1 MAMDIAQFD
10 QNQYISLSTFRKSG
24 VEVKTPVWFAAMGEK
39 LYAFSAPDA
48 GKVKRLRNSS
58 RARIAPCDSRGNVKG
73 EWRDATARI
82 VDDAA
87 LIERAHKTMR
97 AKYGWIMALTDFG
110 SMLAGRIRKRAYL
123 EIDY

>member
-1 MAMDIAQFD
+1 MDVTQFD
-10 QNQYISLSTFRKSG
+10 RNQYISLSTFRKSG
-24 VEVKTPVWFAAMGEK
+24 VEVKTPVWFAAMGGK
-39 LYAFSAPDA
+39 LYVFTAGDS

-58 RARIAPCDSRGNVKG
+58 RARIAPCDARGNVKG

-87 LIERAHKTMR
+87 LIERAHKTLR
-97 AKYGWIMALTDFG
+97 AKYGWQMAITDFG
-110 SMLAGRIRKRAYL
+110 ATLAGRLRKRAYL

>member
-1 MAMDIAQFD
+1 LLIGEFD
-10 QNQYISLSTFRKSG
+10 RNRYLSLSTFRKTG
-24 VEVKTPVWFAAMGEK
+24 VEVKTPVWFAALGDK
-39 LYAFSAPDA
+39 LYVFTAPDS

-58 RARIAPCDSRGNVKG
+58 RARIAPCDARGNVKG

-87 LIERAHKTMR
+87 LVARAHQSLR
-97 AKYGWIMALTDFG
+97 AKYGWQMAVTDFG
-110 SMLAGRIRKRAYL
+110 ARLAGRLRKRAYL

>member
-1 MAMDIAQFD
+1 MTISEFDRNQF
-10 QNQYISLSTFRKSG
+10 ISLATFRKSG

-39 LYAFSAPDA
+39 LYVFTAGNS

-58 RARIAPCDSRGNVKG
+58 RARIAPCSARGSVKG

-87 LIERAHKTMR
+87 LTARAHKTLR
-97 AKYGWIMALTDFG
+97 AKYGWLMAMTDFG
-110 SMLAGRIRKRAYL
+110 ATVAGRVRSRVYL